1 MDQMQFLIC
10 VLQMRKR
17 VDLTSHLLMKWIKH
31 VSLGWFIQC
40 KMAIIANLVFKWNG
54 YIKLIFG
61 YFTQCRVTM
70 FKYQV
75 RLGDTWHDTAKT
87 GDQGVTL
94 APGHQWHHQHWSQMS
109 QTLAHEI
116 FIFTPNIMLEL
127 QLAIWCWAKLITW
140 QWQSEWNK
148 VLFLFI
154 SYLLYSY
161 ISLLPLI
168 KYKLIIYHWLYKIY
182 QIK

>member
-1 MDQMQFLIC
+1 MC
-10 VLQMRKR
+10 
-17 VDLTSHLLMKWIKH
+17 TSDEKKGRLDLLMKWIKH

-75 RLGDTWHDTAKT
+75 MLGDTWHDTAKT

-109 QTLAHEI
+109 QTLIKFTWSSHFGSWNIYIYTKYYAGTSIGHLVLSKTNHMTMTKWMKQSFI
-116 FIFTPNIMLEL
+116 FIYFIF
-127 QLAIWCWAKLITW
+127 IILIH
-140 QWQSEWNK
+140 
-148 VLFLFI
+148 
-154 SYLLYSY
+154 
-161 ISLLPLI
+161 
-168 KYKLIIYHWLYKIY
+168 IIASFN
-182 QIK
+182 QI